1 MEVAMM
7 RRQTPAGFDEI
18 DHTAESNREVV
29 SAWIIIV
36 LLLLAT
42 SVGLLLDHAA
52 TITP

>member
-1 MEVAMM
+1 M